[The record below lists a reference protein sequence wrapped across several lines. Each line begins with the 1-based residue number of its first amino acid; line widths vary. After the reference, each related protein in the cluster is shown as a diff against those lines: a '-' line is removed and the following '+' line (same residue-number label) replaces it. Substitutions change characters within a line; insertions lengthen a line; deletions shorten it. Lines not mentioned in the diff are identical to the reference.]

1 MTARKPRKCSHER
14 IDRFGHS
21 RWRMYI
27 LSGMAFLLCL
37 LSMFMF
43 GVDSV
48 PIVVATIGGVFTLA
62 TGQTVISNYA
72 ESKNPEYY
80 FALPDEEPHRTGG
93 S

>member
-1 MTARKPRKCSHER
+1 MAARKRHKCMHQR
-14 IDRFGHS
+14 VDRFSHS

-27 LSGMAFLLCL
+27 LSGAALGLCL

-43 GVDSV
+43 GVDAV

-93 S
+93 N